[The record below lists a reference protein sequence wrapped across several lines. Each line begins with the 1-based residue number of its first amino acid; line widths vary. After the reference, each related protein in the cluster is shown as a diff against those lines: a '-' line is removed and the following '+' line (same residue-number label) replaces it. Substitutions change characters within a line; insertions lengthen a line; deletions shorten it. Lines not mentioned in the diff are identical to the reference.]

1 MKPIVSIVGRPNV
14 GKSTLFNRLIGYKK
28 AITEDIPGVTRDRNY
43 GEFEYSGYDFV
54 LVDTGGFEP
63 SKDEGFFPLVKKQIE
78 ASMDE
83 SAMII
88 FVLDGKD
95 GMLPQDVEIA
105 GILRKYEKPVFYV
118 VNKVDSRNKVQD
130 ASEFYGLG
138 VEQLYVMSA
147 LHGTGL
153 DDLLEDLVRTGRQM
167 EAAGQRGNS
176 PPDDEEPE
184 AGEGIRIAVVGRPNT
199 GKSSIINRLLGSER
213 MIVSDIAGTTRDAI
227 DTKIL
232 YKGAELTLI
241 DTAGLRRKAKVS
253 GKIEEF
259 SVSSALKTIEKANV
273 VNLVIDAEEGVSH
286 QDASIAHLIVAQG
299 KGICLVVN
307 KWDLVRH
314 KLVEEEYRKAAL
326 EKIPHAGF
334 APVLFTS
341 AKTGT
346 HIGKILETDL
356 KVYGQLTRRIETS
369 GLNKAFQTFY
379 RKLNPSRQRNAEV
392 KINYVNQA
400 KSLPPTFILF
410 SNHPEL
416 IQEHYKRYLEN
427 SLRTAFGFAGAPIR
441 LVFKKKS

>member
-43 GEFEYSGYDFV
+43 GAFEYSGYDLV

-88 FVLDGKD
+88 FILDGKD
-95 GMLPQDVEIA
+95 GMLPQDMEIA
-105 GILRKYEKPVFYV
+105 DILRKYEKPVFYV
-118 VNKVDSRNKVQD
+118 VNKIDSRNKEQD

-138 VEQLYVMSA
+138 VERLYVMSA

-153 DDLLEDLVRTGRQM
+153 VDLLEDLVTTGRM
-167 EAAGQRGNS
+167 LEARGDG
-176 PPDDEEPE
+176 PPDDEGTEV
-184 AGEGIRIAVVGRPNT
+184 GEGIRIAVVGRPNT

-232 YKGAELTLI
+232 YKGTEVTLI

-273 VNLVIDAEEGVSH
+273 VNLVVDAEEGISH

-307 KWDLVRH
+307 KWDLVKH

-326 EKIPHAGF
+326 EKIPHADF

-341 AKTGT
+341 AKTGA
-346 HIGKILETDL
+346 HIGQIMETDL
-356 KVYGQLTRRIETS
+356 RVYGQLTRRVETS
-369 GLNKAFQTFY
+369 GLNTAFQAFY

-400 KSLPPTFILF
+400 KTLPPTFILF

-427 SLRTAFGFAGAPIR
+427 SLRSAFGFEGAPIR